1 MGNKNNLENGYWESL
16 FSFVY
21 GIGEII
27 PFEFQE
33 PTLQSNSTQEEND
46 YLIKE
51 DILLAEEKKEKDLI
65 LIESQKW
72 IVQKSYNKS
81 LR

>member
-27 PFEFQE
+27 PSEFQE